1 MSPESVTPGGMS
13 GPPGLLL
20 RLIRDQRVA
29 FLVVGAINT
38 VVGYAF
44 FAAFLWIVGERWGR
58 PWGYLAALACAH
70 VASVLVAFVLYRFVV
85 FRVRGHV
92 LADLWRFE
100 TVYLS
105 ALAVN
110 FVLLPLLVEIADLP
124 VLLAQALIVF
134 VTSLMS
140 WVGHKHY
147 SFRRRSS
154 SEDPSADASQR

>member
-1 MSPESVTPGGMS
+1 MSPEAVPPVGMS
-13 GPPGLLL
+13 GPPGWLL
-20 RLIRDQRVA
+20 RVVRDQRVA

-38 VVGYAF
+38 IVGYAF
-44 FAAFLWIVGERWGR
+44 FAAFLWTVGERWGR

-70 VASVLVAFVLYRFVV
+70 VVSVLVAFVLYRFVV

-92 LADLWRFE
+92 LSDLWRFE

-110 FVLLPLLVEIADLP
+110 FALLPLLVEIAHLP

-134 VTSLMS
+134 VTSVMS

-154 SEDPSADASQR
+154 SDDTASDTSQR